1 MTSASKAKG
10 NSWER
15 ECAKILSNV
24 FGYHF
29 ERNKNGS
36 GAFTGGKN
44 ANRREYLS
52 ETQLLSFMADV
63 MPPTEMKK
71 MCVECKFYKE
81 FPFHHFLINKSIP
94 DLDDW
99 IGQQYDAIEKDSFWF
114 IAFKINRVGSYIVI
128 PSDECE
134 FIKDDKFSHSLYYYE
149 GREFI
154 VTEFEDFITRYKDE
168 IFKKCS

>member
-1 MTSASKAKG
+1 
-10 NSWER
+10 
-15 ECAKILSNV
+15 
-24 FGYHF
+24 
-29 ERNKNGS
+29 
-36 GAFTGGKN
+36 
-44 ANRREYLS
+44 
-52 ETQLLSFMADV
+52 
-63 MPPTEMKK
+63 

-99 IGQQYDAIEKDSFWF
+99 IGQQYDAIEEDSFWF

-134 FIKDDKFSHSLYYYE
+134 FIKNDKFSHSLYYYKD
-149 GREFI
+149 REFI

-168 IFKKCS
+168 IFKKCN